1 MHSQTPKLVSN
12 AGPSPIQQ
20 AYAEHH
26 QESTDAANSPEEPQR
41 SPAEEQAQSLQPRVE
56 QDSCAAS
63 SLFYT
68 IGQLNWSG
76 SDDEVA

>member
-1 MHSQTPKLVSN
+1 MHKQTAKLV
-12 AGPSPIQQ
+12 PH
-20 AYAEHH
+20 AEHYK
-26 QESTDAANSPEEPQR
+26 ESADAATNAKEAHVER
-41 SPAEEQAQSLQPRVE
+41 CPAEERAQPLQPRVE
-56 QDSCAAS
+56 QDSCVAS